1 MAPDDQERKFRCWML
16 NTILRRNKARIRAN
30 ILSLIKTAS
39 KASKFSVTQPSNMG
53 EKLSIISLYS
63 QFCRCRKDW
72 QQVISYSAIEIRFE
86 FSTGLIL
93 FKVVTKVKSFIT
105 KCWPLQF
112 FHLFNKTCL
121 RTMVSYL
128 NQFEKNY
135 NYLLK
140 MNQYQCLGNCPP
152 TPPLT

>member
-1 MAPDDQERKFRCWML
+1 MNSCQYPEL
-16 NTILRRNKARIRAN
+16 NKNR
-30 ILSLIKTAS
+30 
-39 KASKFSVTQPSNMG
+39 KASKFSETQPSNVG
-53 EKLSIISLYS
+53 EKISIIFLYS

-72 QQVISYSAIEIRFE
+72 QQVISYSAVEIRFE

>member
-1 MAPDDQERKFRCWML
+1 MNSCQYPEL
-16 NTILRRNKARIRAN
+16 NKNR
-30 ILSLIKTAS
+30 
-39 KASKFSVTQPSNMG
+39 KASKFSETQPSNMG
-53 EKLSIISLYS
+53 GKISIIFLYS

-72 QQVISYSAIEIRFE
+72 QQVISYSAVEIRFE
-86 FSTGLIL
+86 LSTGLIL

-140 MNQYQCLGNCPP
+140 MNQYQCLDNCPP

>member
-1 MAPDDQERKFRCWML
+1 MAPNDPERKFRCWML

-39 KASKFSVTQPSNMG
+39 KASKFSETQPSNMG

>member
-39 KASKFSVTQPSNMG
+39 KASKFSETQPSNMG

>member
-39 KASKFSVTQPSNMG
+39 KASKFSETQPSNMG

-63 QFCRCRKDW
+63 QFCRFRKDW

>member
-39 KASKFSVTQPSNMG
+39 KASKFSETQPSNMG

-105 KCWPLQF
+105 KCWPLQS

>member
-1 MAPDDQERKFRCWML
+1 MNSCQYPEL
-16 NTILRRNKARIRAN
+16 NKNR
-30 ILSLIKTAS
+30 
-39 KASKFSVTQPSNMG
+39 KASKFSETQPSNVG
-53 EKLSIISLYS
+53 GKIPIIFLYS

-72 QQVISYSAIEIRFE
+72 QRVISYSAVEVRFE

>member
-1 MAPDDQERKFRCWML
+1 MNSCQYPEL
-16 NTILRRNKARIRAN
+16 NKNRI
-30 ILSLIKTAS
+30 
-39 KASKFSVTQPSNMG
+39 ASKFSETQPSNMG
-53 EKLSIISLYS
+53 GKIEIISLYS

-72 QQVISYSAIEIRFE
+72 QQVISYSAVEIRFE

>member
-1 MAPDDQERKFRCWML
+1 MTPDDQERKFRCWML

-39 KASKFSVTQPSNMG
+39 KASKFSETQPSNMG

-72 QQVISYSAIEIRFE
+72 QQVISYSAVEIRFE
-86 FSTGLIL
+86 LSTGLIL